1 MLEIVKKI
9 EEEIREGRGVTREEA
24 LELLKSKAHEELIEL
39 AHRLTVEYAS
49 KKFDFCAIINA
60 RSGCCSEDCKW
71 CAQSAHWGG
80 ANSKVYGFIGKCAC
94 AREAKAAEANKV
106 RRIAIVTAGRGQSKS
121 EIDEICEAIREM
133 KANTSI
139 GICASL
145 GIVELED
152 LKLRQMA
159 EFDNFRRRTNKEKLE
174 LMTTAGER
182 IFKDMLPLVDDFERA
197 KMAMAKSDDINAVR
211 EGIDLIYNKFINF
224 LAANNVKAID
234 TTDADFN
241 TDLHEAITT
250 FAAGEDKKGKV
261 IDCTQK
267 GYTLGEKVIRF
278 AKVVVGE

>member
-1 MLEIVKKI
+1 MMKNKNKKNVEQPVENQQENLNVQTENGKVEVENTESVQTEEVSEAEMLQAKVAEL
-9 EEEIREGRGVTREEA
+9 EA
-24 LELLKSKAHEELIEL
+24 RVA
-39 AHRLTVEYAS
+39 
-49 KKFDFCAIINA
+49 
-60 RSGCCSEDCKW
+60 
-71 CAQSAHWGG
+71 
-80 ANSKVYGFIGKCAC
+80 
-94 AREAKAAEANKV
+94 
-106 RRIAIVTAGRGQSKS
+106 
-121 EIDEICEAIREM
+121 
-133 KANTSI
+133 
-139 GICASL
+139 
-145 GIVELED
+145 ELED

-182 IFKDMLPLVDDFERA
+182 IFKDMLPLVDDFDRA
-197 KMAMAKSDDINAVR
+197 KDAMAKTDDIEAVR
-211 EGIDLIYNKFINF
+211 QGIDLIYNKFIGF
-224 LAANNVKAID
+224 LAANDVKVID

>member
-1 MLEIVKKI
+1 MTKNKDKKQVEQPIENQQENVNVQTENGKVEVENAETAQTEEVSETDPLQAKVAELE
-9 EEEIREGRGVTREEA
+9 
-24 LELLKSKAHEELIEL
+24 
-39 AHRLTVEYAS
+39 
-49 KKFDFCAIINA
+49 A
-60 RSGCCSEDCKW
+60 RV
-71 CAQSAHWGG
+71 A
-80 ANSKVYGFIGKCAC
+80 
-94 AREAKAAEANKV
+94 
-106 RRIAIVTAGRGQSKS
+106 
-121 EIDEICEAIREM
+121 
-133 KANTSI
+133 
-139 GICASL
+139 
-145 GIVELED
+145 ELED

-197 KMAMAKSDDINAVR
+197 KLAMEKTDDIEALR
-211 EGIDLIYNKFINF
+211 QGIELIYSKFVGF
-224 LAANNVKAID
+224 LAANDVKAID

>member
-1 MLEIVKKI
+1 MKNKNKKNVEQPVENQQENLNVQTENGKVEVENTESVQTEEVSETEMLQAKVAEL
-9 EEEIREGRGVTREEA
+9 EA
-24 LELLKSKAHEELIEL
+24 RVA
-39 AHRLTVEYAS
+39 
-49 KKFDFCAIINA
+49 
-60 RSGCCSEDCKW
+60 
-71 CAQSAHWGG
+71 
-80 ANSKVYGFIGKCAC
+80 
-94 AREAKAAEANKV
+94 
-106 RRIAIVTAGRGQSKS
+106 
-121 EIDEICEAIREM
+121 
-133 KANTSI
+133 
-139 GICASL
+139 
-145 GIVELED
+145 ELED

-197 KMAMAKSDDINAVR
+197 KDAMAKTDDIEAVR
-211 EGIDLIYNKFINF
+211 QGIELIYNKFIGF
-224 LAANNVKAID
+224 LAANDVKVID

-278 AKVVVGE
+278 SKVVVGE